1 MMIRI
6 FLLLFVFSLGACG
19 QDVANETAPT
29 PTATVMVEEKEAP
42 PSESYD
48 QARASAIGAMNVAA
62 ERGHAW
68 STSDTLL
75 EQAATAA
82 AEGDESSAIRLADD
96 ARIQAELAVRQADA
110 EEIAWRGRVLSN

>member
-1 MMIRI
+1 MMVRL
-6 FLLLFVFSLGACG
+6 FLTLFVFSLGACG

-29 PTATVMVEEKEAP
+29 PTATVVETEKKDP
-42 PSESYD
+42 PSESYE
-48 QARASAIGAMNVAA
+48 QARASAIAAMKVAA
-62 ERGHAW
+62 DRGHAW
-68 STSDTLL
+68 STSDALL

-110 EEIAWRGRVLSN
+110 EEIAWKDRALSN